1 VACAGVSII
10 VWVFNWI
17 CWLNQCCCC
26 DFLHNSINKRLV
38 WWTSFIFFLG
48 ILACCISGFV
58 TVNRF
63 GFAING
69 SYCSFER
76 FYYDS
81 KFGQLK
87 DTYPKW
93 EGFTFMKNNLQ
104 SLKNF
109 VGNFTGSSNLYNDLL
124 KKGNDIYLKQL
135 SAFDK
140 EKKPEYNG
148 YFSEEF
154 ISNLTD
160 NDPIHERILPII
172 ENYRKIVDS
181 TYNLVK
187 LNKNF
192 SDNIKTLY
200 NKFYD
205 DNSNSNDID
214 SDFDNLKSKFI
225 QEFYYF
231 ARIAN
236 GWCRILTTIY
246 FSLLLTATT
255 FACVSMM
262 FYSCLRRQGY
272 LSVFMHVLWNIIRFF
287 MFSFFFYG
295 AAYGMGFLGLRDA
308 VIFVKFVFG
317 EENLDLG
324 RDTKSYLIPTG
335 KGKEYLNY
343 CLINNTNDY
352 KNQLNNIVISSLEDF
367 FGAYS
372 ELVEEFKIDYSFKKL
387 DSNQKL
393 NTAWNDMHK
402 FMKTNL
408 KNKICIEKT
417 KNICEELS
425 AIAKRKGGLFGS
437 YDCSFL
443 KRDLDMMFRTVY
455 DAAIESRILCALSC
469 CIGFFGAIA
478 VYFFLLVIHHYD
490 NELFYDAGQSNFI
503 GFEGFGNKRNDISK
517 NPAYKKRKIRSEIEL
532 SSRNDQYSGN

>member
-1 VACAGVSII
+1 M
-10 VWVFNWI
+10 
-17 CWLNQCCCC
+17 
-26 DFLHNSINKRLV
+26 
-38 WWTSFIFFLG
+38 G

-58 TVNRF
+58 TANRF

-93 EGFTFMKNNLQ
+93 EGFTKMKENLELLEEFVKAFNTSSAPNISDILVKGDDGFQLIAYPYNNQFM
-104 SLKNF
+104 
-109 VGNFTGSSNLYNDLL
+109 
-124 KKGNDIYLKQL
+124 
-135 SAFDK
+135 
-140 EKKPEYNG
+140 G
-148 YFSEEF
+148 YFTEDFVKKLFENKTKLAYLDKIQEK
-154 ISNLTD
+154 IS
-160 NDPIHERILPII
+160 PIT
-172 ENYRKIVDS
+172 ENYKKIVDS
-181 TYNLVK
+181 TYNLQN
-187 LNKNF
+187 LNSIFK
-192 SDNIKTLY
+192 SNIKDLQTYFVGVNL
-200 NKFYD
+200 
-205 DNSNSNDID
+205 
-214 SDFDNLKSKFI
+214 DFDKLKTQFI
-225 QEFYYF
+225 EDFYHY
-231 ARIAN
+231 AGVAN

-246 FSLLLTATT
+246 FSLLLIATT

-272 LSVFMHVLWNIIRFF
+272 LSIFMHVLWNIIRFF
-287 MFSFFFYG
+287 MFSFFMYG
-295 AAYGMGFLGLRDA
+295 AAYGIFFKMLRDA

-317 EENLDLG
+317 EDNLKDIN
-324 RDTKSYLIPTG
+324 TKSLLIPTG
-335 KGKEYLNY
+335 NGKDYLNY
-343 CLINNTNDY
+343 CLINNNDDY
-352 KNQLNNIVISSLEDF
+352 KNRLNNILTSSLEDF
-367 FGAYS
+367 FRGYLKLL
-372 ELVEEFKIDYSFKKL
+372 ELFNSQNQYSFENL
-387 DSNQKL
+387 DKEL
-393 NTAWNDMHK
+393 NEDWEKMYK
-402 FMKTNL
+402 FMNKTISQNIWSSNNTL
-408 KNKICIEKT
+408 TKIAEDF
-417 KNICEELS
+417 S

-443 KRDLDMMFRTVY
+443 KGDLHMMYRTVY

-503 GFEGFGNKRNDISK
+503 GFEGFGYKRNDIGK

>member
-1 VACAGVSII
+1 MACAGVSII

-58 TVNRF
+58 TANRF

-93 EGFTFMKNNLQ
+93 EGFTFMKNNLK

-109 VGNFTGSSNLYNDLL
+109 VDTFKDPSNLYNELL
-124 KKGNDIYLKQL
+124 KKADGNDYLKQL

-154 ISNLTD
+154 ISNL
-160 NDPIHERILPII
+160 NEIDPIHERILPII
-172 ENYRKIVDS
+172 ENYKKIVDS
-181 TYNLVK
+181 TYNLWK
-187 LNKNF
+187 LNENF
-192 SDNIKTLY
+192 FANIDTLY
-200 NKFYD
+200 NNFR
-205 DNSNSNDID
+205 NID
-214 SDFDNLKSKFI
+214 SDFDSLNSKFI
-225 QEFYYF
+225 KEFYFF

-295 AAYGMGFLGLRDA
+295 AAYGMGFLALRDA
-308 VIFVKFVFG
+308 VVFVKFVFG
-317 EENLDLG
+317 EENLDVQ
-324 RDTKSYLIPTG
+324 RDAKINLIPTG
-335 KGKEYLNY
+335 KGKDYLNY
-343 CLINNTNDY
+343 CLIKNTNDY
-352 KNQLNNIVISSLEDF
+352 KNQLNNILTSSLEDF

-372 ELVEEFKIDYSFKKL
+372 ELKEELKIDYSFKEI
-387 DSNQKL
+387 DSNPKL
-393 NTAWNDMHK
+393 YTAWKEMHK
-402 FMKTNL
+402 FMND
-408 KNKICIEKT
+408 NIDDNICKGTEKE
-417 KNICEELS
+417 CEELS

>member
-1 VACAGVSII
+1 
-10 VWVFNWI
+10 
-17 CWLNQCCCC
+17 
-26 DFLHNSINKRLV
+26 
-38 WWTSFIFFLG
+38 
-48 ILACCISGFV
+48 
-58 TVNRF
+58 
-63 GFAING
+63 
-69 SYCSFER
+69 
-76 FYYDS
+76 
-81 KFGQLK
+81 
-87 DTYPKW
+87 
-93 EGFTFMKNNLQ
+93 
-104 SLKNF
+104 
-109 VGNFTGSSNLYNDLL
+109 
-124 KKGNDIYLKQL
+124 
-135 SAFDK
+135 
-140 EKKPEYNG
+140 
-148 YFSEEF
+148 
-154 ISNLTD
+154 
-160 NDPIHERILPII
+160 
-172 ENYRKIVDS
+172 VDS

-187 LNKNF
+187 LNGIFSLNISKLHQYF
-192 SDNIKTLY
+192 SDLDK
-200 NKFYD
+200 
-205 DNSNSNDID
+205 
-214 SDFDNLKSKFI
+214 DFDDLKTKFI
-225 QEFYYF
+225 KEFYYF

-246 FSLLLTATT
+246 FSLLLTVTT

-308 VIFVKFVFG
+308 VVFVKFVFG
-317 EENLDLG
+317 EENLNLDK
-324 RDTKSYLIPTG
+324 DAKSYLIPTG
-335 KGKEYLNY
+335 NGKDYLNY
-343 CLINNTNDY
+343 CLIKNTNDY
-352 KNQLNNIVISSLEDF
+352 KNQLNNILTSSLEDF

-372 ELVEEFKIDYSFKKL
+372 ELVEEFKIDYSLKGFKLKQEL
-387 DSNQKL
+387 D
-393 NTAWNDMHK
+393 TAWKNMYE
-402 FMKTNL
+402 FMQKKHNE
-408 KNKICIEKT
+408 NICIGKT

-503 GFEGFGNKRNDISK
+503 GFEGFGNKRNDINK

>member
-1 VACAGVSII
+1 
-10 VWVFNWI
+10 
-17 CWLNQCCCC
+17 
-26 DFLHNSINKRLV
+26 
-38 WWTSFIFFLG
+38 LG

-93 EGFTFMKNNLQ
+93 EGFTFMKNNLK

-109 VGNFTGSSNLYNDLL
+109 VDTFKDPSNLYNDLL
-124 KKGNDIYLKQL
+124 EDKTISLKQL

-140 EKKPEYNG
+140 EKNPKDYKYNG

-154 ISNLTD
+154 ISNLNET
-160 NDPIHERILPII
+160 DPIHERILPII

-181 TYNLVK
+181 TYNLVN
-187 LNKNF
+187 LNTIFSKNI
-192 SDNIKTLY
+192 DTLY
-200 NKFYD
+200 NKFYE
-205 DNSNSNDID
+205 NSNDID
-214 SDFDNLKSKFI
+214 SDFDNLKTKFI

-308 VIFVKFVFG
+308 VVFVKFVFG
-317 EENLDLG
+317 EENFNLG
-324 RDTKSYLIPTG
+324 RDAKLIPTG
-335 KGKEYLNY
+335 KGQDYLNY
-343 CLINNTNDY
+343 CLISNTSDY
-352 KNQLNNIVISSLEDF
+352 KNQLNNILTSSLEDF

-372 ELVEEFKIDYSFKKL
+372 ELEEFEIDYSFKELSDQKYQKL
-387 DSNQKL
+387 DA
-393 NTAWNDMHK
+393 AWKEMYR
-402 FMKTNL
+402 FMKDNL
-408 KNKICIEKT
+408 NNKICKET
-417 KNICEELS
+417 KNECEELS

-532 SSRNDQYSGN
+532 SSRNETYSGLHKNDD